1 MKVATII
8 VRVLLGAL
16 LIWASLAFFLK
27 LAPETEA
34 VGELKAFKAGIVA
47 SHYIMPLA
55 KAIELLCGIAFVVG
69 KFVPL
74 ANLVILPV
82 TVNILLINLMMSTDT
97 MGLIM
102 GLFVAFAN
110 VFLIYSYWDRYEG
123 IVSP

>member
-1 MKVATII
+1 MKTVTII
-8 VRVLLGAL
+8 VRVLLGVL

-34 VGELKAFKAGIVA
+34 EGELKAFKAGIVA

-55 KAIELLCGIAFVVG
+55 KAVELLCGIAFVIG
-69 KFVPL
+69 RFVPL

-82 TVNILLINLMMSTDT
+82 TVNILLINLMMFSGTI
-97 MGLIM
+97 GLTM

-110 VFLIYSYWDRYEG
+110 VFLIYSYWNRYKG
-123 IVSP
+123 IVTP